1 MKNMIAGV
9 CALLL
14 LSACAA
20 PTAPAA
26 SASATSTNQV
36 KMDDEGSTGSNIKK
50 RPKKTAEVVSA
61 ITANRSV

>member
-20 PTAPAA
+20 PMAPAGGV
-26 SASATSTNQV
+26 STSQV
-36 KMDDEGSTGSNIKK
+36 KVDDESSTGSNIKK
-50 RPKKTAEVVSA
+50 RPKKAAEVVSA
-61 ITANRSV
+61 KPANRSA

>member
-20 PTAPAA
+20 PAAP
-26 SASATSTNQV
+26 ASATSTNQV
-36 KMDDEGSTGSNIKK
+36 KMDDEGNTGSNIKK
-50 RPKKTAEVVSA
+50 RPKKTADVVSA

>member
-20 PTAPAA
+20 PTTPADP
-26 SASATSTNQV
+26 ASATSTNQV

-50 RPKKTAEVVSA
+50 RPKKAAEVVSA

>member
-20 PTAPAA
+20 PTAPVAPGA
-26 SASATSTNQV
+26 SNTSQV
-36 KMDDEGSTGSNIKK
+36 KIDDESSTGSNIKK

-61 ITANRSV
+61 VTANRIA